1 MSKHKS
7 RRESKLFETLPIKI
21 TDLTLSESETQNLDE
36 IEKDIL
42 RDYFIIGAALSLNF
56 SLQIKFTTKSSHV
69 LHSPRTP
76 VSSLKSSAKSA
87 GKTKTGKSG
96 KARKSL
102 GKFAQ
107 KSGKFTKSK
116 MSAETLHYLTFFNA
130 ISSGNQLNQNNQF
143 NQFNQIHQ
151 MKESKEMKE
160 KDSVLSHKL
169 SDEIIQ
175 LLPLLTEEYRIII
188 VNCSNVS
195 IREKTRKT
203 IVTCKSL
210 VQNELISREEFD
222 EDIHILYCN
231 SLLNEMKEMKQQI
244 EISNQSNANKFVRN
258 EICQFNSQN
267 EKEIFQI
274 GKHVE
279 TLLFQKLIQMYDEMK
294 YDFSWGCEIP
304 SFDEMKEKFDFH
316 EIEIENEFDGE
327 IENENETFKQ
337 FEKIIQIDEIHETE
351 EMKEIEQKDDIEVV
365 YSSNGNENEISQ
377 NGNIENNVNN
387 ENGQIDEDDDYLR
400 ANNNVIH
407 MRLNGKKM
415 SI

>member
-1 MSKHKS
+1 KHKS

-21 TDLTLSESETQNLDE
+21 TDITLSESETQNLDE

-143 NQFNQIHQ
+143 NQIHQ

-188 VNCSNVS
+188 VNCSIIHS
-195 IREKTRKT
+195 KQLTD
-203 IVTCKSL
+203 L
-210 VQNELISREEFD
+210 VFGI
-222 EDIHILYCN
+222 
-231 SLLNEMKEMKQQI
+231 
-244 EISNQSNANKFVRN
+244 
-258 EICQFNSQN
+258 
-267 EKEIFQI
+267 
-274 GKHVE
+274 
-279 TLLFQKLIQMYDEMK
+279 QKVFYTKNYI
-294 YDFSWGCEIP
+294 
-304 SFDEMKEKFDFH
+304 
-316 EIEIENEFDGE
+316 
-327 IENENETFKQ
+327 
-337 FEKIIQIDEIHETE
+337 TE
-351 EMKEIEQKDDIEVV
+351 
-365 YSSNGNENEISQ
+365 
-377 NGNIENNVNN
+377 
-387 ENGQIDEDDDYLR
+387 
-400 ANNNVIH
+400 
-407 MRLNGKKM
+407 
-415 SI
+415 